1 MKMKTI
7 PGRIVALLLLLSLL
21 LCATAC
27 SFSPYRNY
35 TKEELSSFME
45 KSTREYDRVA
55 DYLNAWSFPRFDYR
69 KLYLLESV
77 FSLYYYK
84 ELPDA
89 KTLARSVAE
98 LYLEYFFDE
107 SDRSDRTV
115 NTDAYLACYTGAV
128 GDDYAVY
135 RTAVEYDEFDTDMSG
150 SFVGIGV
157 SVTFD
162 MITGVVTV
170 LEVIPD
176 SPAEGAGI
184 LPGDLIVAV
193 GDITVEEAGYD
204 ATVNAIR
211 GEEGTPVTVTVDRD
225 GTPLSFTMLRRA
237 LTDNTVR
244 YEHDAKSNIGYVRI
258 TQFKDITFEQFKV
271 AIDALE
277 ALGVDGYVF
286 DLRGN
291 PGGYLHAVVEMIA
304 YLSEKGSTV
313 VSFDE
318 GYGDPMT
325 DEDDHEVNKPMVVIA
340 NGSTASAGELFTAAL
355 RDLKNAKVVGE
366 TTFGKGVMQ
375 STFSLG
381 DGSTVT
387 LTVSRY
393 NPPSGVNYDGVGI
406 VPDLPVEELGEG
418 DAPLAAAKAEL
429 AKLIQK

>member
-1 MKMKTI
+1 MKIKTVAR
-7 PGRIVALLLLLSLL
+7 GAVALLLLLSLL
-21 LCATAC
+21 LCSTAC
-27 SFSPYRNY
+27 IFSPYKDY
-35 TKEELSSFME
+35 TKEELISFME
-45 KSTREYDRVA
+45 DSTREYDRVA
-55 DYLNAWSFPRFDYR
+55 DYLNEWRFPRFDYR

-84 ELPDA
+84 ELPDTH
-89 KTLARSVAE
+89 TLARGVAE

-107 SDRSDRTV
+107 SDRSDKTV

-135 RTAVEYDEFDTDMSG
+135 RTAAEYDEFDTDMSG

-176 SPAEGAGI
+176 SPAEEAGI
-184 LPGDLIVAV
+184 LSGDLIVGV
-193 GDITVEEAGYD
+193 GDLTVEEAGYD
-204 ATVNAIR
+204 ATVDAIR
-211 GEEGTPVTVTVDRD
+211 GEEGTPVTVTVERD
-225 GTPLSFTMLRRA
+225 GTPLTFTMLRRA

-244 YEHDAKSNIGYVRI
+244 YEHDVENNIGLIRI
-258 TQFKDITFEQFKV
+258 TQFKDITFAQFKA

-291 PGGYLHAVVEMIA
+291 PGGYLHAVVEMIS
-304 YLSEKGSTV
+304 YLSKKGSTV

-325 DEDDHEVNKPMVVIA
+325 DDDDHEVNKPMVVIA
-340 NGSTASAGELFTAAL
+340 NGYTASAGELFTAAL
-355 RDLKNAKVVGE
+355 RDLKDAKVVGE
-366 TTFGKGVMQ
+366 TTYGKGVMQ

-387 LTVSRY
+387 LTVSKY

-406 VPDLPVEELGEG
+406 VPDLFAQESEDG

-429 AKLIQK
+429 IKQIQK